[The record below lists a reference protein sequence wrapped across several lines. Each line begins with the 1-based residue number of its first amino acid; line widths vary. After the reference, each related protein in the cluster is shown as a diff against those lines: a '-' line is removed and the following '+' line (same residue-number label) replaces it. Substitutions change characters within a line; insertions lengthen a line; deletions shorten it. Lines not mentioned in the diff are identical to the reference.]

1 MPTMS
6 RPSATTSDAGTF
18 EVVVDPLDDRAAPPA
33 RPRHG
38 GEPVR
43 VPHGVPGDRLLV
55 RRTEPGWAAM
65 VEILAPS
72 PDRVDA
78 PCPHA
83 DTCGNCPWMSIAP
96 AAQRRAR
103 ERLVYAC
110 LERQGVTRRSEI
122 PGACALRTAGPDL
135 GYRTR
140 ARFQV
145 GERGRAIGFHRRHAP
160 RVVDI
165 ARCPLL
171 APPLAALY
179 RDLRRV
185 LQDEPVP
192 DLTGLELMVAG
203 SGPMAGEGVA
213 FLNPRDRAPAGAGG
227 LARGLLDAVPA
238 LAGVAWPGGGRGRT
252 WLEVP
257 VGPADPGAGPTVSV
271 RREAGTFSQVH
282 DRANTLLVQEV
293 LRALAPPPRRILE
306 LYAGSGNLS
315 LPLVAAG
322 HRVRAVET
330 DARAVAAMG
339 AARPAEAPDALEVE
353 ASDAGKALRRAAT
366 GDENWNAVLLDP
378 PRSGFGRL
386 AGDLLRLRPA
396 RLVAV
401 SCRPGILARDLPP
414 LIEGGYRVTRVVPL
428 DFFPHT
434 PHLEVVVRLDLAGG
448 DGMVG

>member
-1 MPTMS
+1 ME
-6 RPSATTSDAGTF
+6 TF
-18 EVVVDPLDDRAAPPA
+18 EVVVGPLDEQAAPLAVA
-33 RPRHG
+33 RHRG
-38 GEPVR
+38 KPVR
-43 VPHGVPGDRLLV
+43 VPHGVPGDRLQV
-55 RRTEPGWAAM
+55 RQTEPGWASV
-65 VEILAPS
+65 VEILEPS
-72 PDRVDA
+72 PDRVA
-78 PCPHA
+78 PPCPHVNA
-83 DTCGNCPWMSIAP
+83 CGNCPWMSVAP

-103 ERLVYAC
+103 ERLVYEY
-110 LERQGVTRRSEI
+110 LERHGVARRSAI
-122 PGACALRTAGPDL
+122 PEARSLRAAGSDL

-145 GERGRAIGFHRRHAP
+145 GSEGRAIGFHRRHAP

-165 ARCPLL
+165 TRCPLL
-171 APPLAALY
+171 SLPLAALY
-179 RDLRRV
+179 RDLRRI
-185 LQDEPVP
+185 LLDEPVP

-203 SGPMAGEGVA
+203 SGPSAGEGVA
-213 FLNPRDRAPAGAGG
+213 FLNPRDRAPAGADGT
-227 LARGLLDAVPA
+227 ARRLLEAVPA

-257 VGPADPGAGPTVSV
+257 VGPAAPGAGPMVMV

-282 DRANTLLVQEV
+282 DRANALLVEEV

-330 DARAVAAMG
+330 DARAVAAMV
-339 AARPAEAPDALEVE
+339 AARPAEAPGSLEGEVT
-353 ASDAGKALRRAAT
+353 DAGKALRRATA
-366 GDENWNAVLLDP
+366 GDERWGAVLLDP

-401 SCRPGILARDLPP
+401 SCRPGVLARDLPP
-414 LIEGGYRVTRVVPL
+414 LIEGGYRLTRVVPL

-434 PHLEVVVRLDLAGG
+434 PHLEVVVRLDL
-448 DGMVG
+448 VGVER